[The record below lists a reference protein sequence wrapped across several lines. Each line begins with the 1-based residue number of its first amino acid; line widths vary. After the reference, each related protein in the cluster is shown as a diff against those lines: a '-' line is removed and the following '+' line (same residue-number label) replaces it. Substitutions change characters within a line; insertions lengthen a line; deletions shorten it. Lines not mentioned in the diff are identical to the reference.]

1 MIFSDKQWSIIK
13 EANIFFRSAF
23 LNKCIINP
31 NNFITNIIIQIY
43 EEATGNE
50 LDKDLSKPGQTLKVY
65 EKIGEA
71 YFSDLKEREIYDL
84 Q

>member
-1 MIFSDKQWSIIK
+1 MIFSDKQFDIIK
-13 EANIFFRSAF
+13 EADLYFRSTF

-43 EEATGNE
+43 EEATGNK